1 MRVTPLIT
9 QHPHPLLQVSD
20 IIMAALLEMFKT
32 TVGMKESGV
41 QEDALMAVSTL
52 IEVLGHNFLKYM
64 ESFRP
69 FLVLG
74 LQNHQETQ
82 VCLAAVGV
90 CADLCRSMG
99 TDMIPYC
106 DEIMTLLLEAL
117 NDPALGRNVKP
128 QILSTFG
135 DIALAIGPGIQKY
148 AEVMLNTLSK
158 ASQAHVDRS
167 DFENVEYLNELR
179 NGCLDAYTGIL
190 QGLKGENTNMSHLH
204 LLHPHVEF
212 IVRFIMSI
220 AQDNEKND
228 ALIGTSAGLIL

>member
-1 MRVTPLIT
+1 
-9 QHPHPLLQVSD
+9 
-20 IIMAALLEMFKT
+20 MAALLEMFKT

-52 IEVLGHNFLKYM
+52 IEVLGRNFLKYM

-99 TDMIPYC
+99 TEMIPYC

-148 AEVMLNTLSK
+148 AEVMLTTLSK
-158 ASQAHVDRS
+158 ASQANVDRS

-190 QGLKGENTNMSHLH
+190 QGLKGENQNVSGLH
-204 LLHPHVEF
+204 ILHPHVEF

-228 ALIGTSAGLIL
+228 SLIGTSAGLIL